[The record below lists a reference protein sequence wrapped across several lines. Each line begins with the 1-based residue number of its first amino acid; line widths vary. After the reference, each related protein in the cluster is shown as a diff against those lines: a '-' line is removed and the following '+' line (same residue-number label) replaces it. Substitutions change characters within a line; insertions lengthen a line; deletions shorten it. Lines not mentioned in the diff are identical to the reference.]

1 MSFRQL
7 KDKFHVS
14 VGSISN
20 IIKRKNEYMDDY
32 ECNKNKK
39 MKRKSTINITQET
52 PSASLKIVFQIELA
66 EIYLEH
72 YWSELEHL
80 RERITA
86 GKTRISCQDNL
97 RTFFNYSALLK
108 IKCLPWYLWKLQFK
122 SWYEL
127 TWRTGLT
134 VRSNELELHIQLFD
148 SVHLNSW
155 PWAVISL
162 FMTLKEFHI
171 IPIQVI
177 RYLESLCAKYSKVEL
192 DFFNI

>member
-1 MSFRQL
+1 MATRIDLNLEQKINLIKDNENGMSFRQL

-72 YWSELEHL
+72 Y
-80 RERITA
+80 
-86 GKTRISCQDNL
+86 
-97 RTFFNYSALLK
+97 
-108 IKCLPWYLWKLQFK
+108 
-122 SWYEL
+122 
-127 TWRTGLT
+127 
-134 VRSNELELHIQLFD
+134 
-148 SVHLNSW
+148 
-155 PWAVISL
+155 
-162 FMTLKEFHI
+162 
-171 IPIQVI
+171 
-177 RYLESLCAKYSKVEL
+177 
-192 DFFNI
+192 